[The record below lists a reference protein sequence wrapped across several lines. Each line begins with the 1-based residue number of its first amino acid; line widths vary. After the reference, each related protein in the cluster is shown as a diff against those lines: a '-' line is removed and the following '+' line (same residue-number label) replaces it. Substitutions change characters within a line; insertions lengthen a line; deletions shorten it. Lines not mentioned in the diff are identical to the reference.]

1 MVVFASDA
9 ISYSYLEKRPLG
21 SWVQKL
27 LWGAKTT
34 AGAVLEED
42 LAQQL
47 ERTARR
53 RERGREVP
61 VRFRLGELRRLGG

>member
-1 MVVFASDA
+1 MLTFASDA
-9 ISYSYLEKRPLG
+9 ISYSYLKKPQLG

-47 ERTARR
+47 ERTAGR

>member
-1 MVVFASDA
+1 MRRFANRIANPS
-9 ISYSYLEKRPLG
+9 LED
-21 SWVQKL
+21 
-27 LWGAKTT
+27 
-34 AGAVLEED
+34 D

-53 RERGREVP
+53 CERGREVV

>member
-1 MVVFASDA
+1 MIGEQANDHKLVADADAFGAANRTFDA
-9 ISYSYLEKRPLG
+9 IRQRSHPLHHLEN
-21 SWVQKL
+21 
-27 LWGAKTT
+27 
-34 AGAVLEED
+34 D

-53 RERGREVP
+53 YERGREVV